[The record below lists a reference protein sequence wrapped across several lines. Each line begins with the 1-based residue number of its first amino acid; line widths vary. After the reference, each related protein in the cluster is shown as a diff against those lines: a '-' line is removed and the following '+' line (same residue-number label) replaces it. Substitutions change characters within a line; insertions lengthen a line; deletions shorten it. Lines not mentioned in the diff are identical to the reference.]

1 MPRGAQELRR
11 LSFPRQGIDSVY
23 WRNGRPGRYR
33 LYWSDAGTFDLDT
46 RARRVTCHVVP
57 GASLASIEE
66 VLRGPVCSF
75 LLLDR
80 GFEPLHAGGV
90 LIRRQCVALA
100 GEPGAGKSTLI
111 AYLAAHGAGFFADD
125 VIGLRI
131 ARAGVR
137 AWPVLPGLRLSRRSL
152 RALRWQR
159 RPGRVTGSKTTVSLR
174 PVHGPQAISRVYL
187 LVRGGSR
194 PPAVEP
200 LSPRE
205 AFLALVT
212 HTRNAAET
220 AAWRL
225 EQQLRICG
233 WLANHVP
240 VCRLRY
246 GSGFARLAHVRRA
259 ILQDLAS

>member
-1 MPRGAQELRR
+1 MPPGAQELHR

-46 RARRVTCHVVP
+46 RRRCVTCYPLP
-57 GASLASIEE
+57 GASPAAIEE
-66 VLRGPVCSF
+66 VLRGPLCSF

-80 GFEPLHAGGV
+80 GFEPLHAGAV
-90 LIRRQCVALA
+90 LLRRQCVAFA
-100 GEPGAGKSTLI
+100 GQPGAGKSTLI
-111 AYLAAHGAGFFADD
+111 GYLVAHGARFFADD
-125 VIGLRI
+125 VVALRSP
-131 ARAGVR
+131 RPGVR
-137 AWPVLPGLRLSRRSL
+137 AWPVLPGLRLGHRSL

-159 RPGRVTGSKTTVSLR
+159 RSARVTGGKITVSLR
-174 PVHGPQAISRVYL
+174 PPRGAQRLGRIFLLERRGSGYPAIEDLR
-187 LVRGGSR
+187 
-194 PPAVEP
+194 
-200 LSPRE
+200 PRE
-205 AFLALVT
+205 AFLALVA

-246 GSGFARLAHVRRA
+246 GSGFARLAQVRRA